1 MENTVNLRNQIEI
14 QKEGLDALVQRLGK
28 VGAVR
33 FLQLFNKNNGDSVE
47 DKHERDAMLEN
58 MGVSFD
64 DVLADMKKWEAENK

>member
-1 MENTVNLRNQIEI
+1 MNENQAEILR
-14 QKEGLDALVQRLGK
+14 EGLDALVQKLGK

-47 DKHERDAMLEN
+47 DKHERDVMLKN

-64 DVLADMKKWEAENK
+64 DVLADIKKWEAENK